1 MKNHFIIL
9 AMILATPILTLAQA
23 NAPETEQI
31 SLTVHPAPLPSP
43 AMRYHFMPDL
53 VDQTAGNAALL
64 YLNAAQQ
71 VAIVRAADPA
81 SIDEDQKISQ
91 WLTTPMDAFPK
102 GQAQGIVNRYAPA
115 LKQMRLASLRDRCDF
130 DPPYRTE
137 GFRTLLP
144 YLVDARSLAR
154 LACLSAKVKLAD
166 GDFDAAIDDLA
177 LPIVQ
182 SGHLNQGQP
191 ILIQLLV
198 AASCAQLSLDQLQ
211 VLIAQEHAPNLYW
224 ALGDI
229 PSPLA
234 NARGIMQTE
243 RAGAYFSIP
252 QLKDARSG
260 KMTAEQWRTALLT
273 MTEIRNNT
281 GQHSYGQPG
290 GAVQLS
296 AALLAIKEFP
306 IARQYLI
313 DQKIAPTEVEAMS
326 PSQVLG
332 LYHVGE
338 FEHWTQELDRCL
350 TLPYWQ
356 ALPLL
361 SQTENQLRQLKT
373 DNPWSMISVF
383 VPELKTP
390 LTNLARAERRIAMLR
405 TVEAIRAYAASHDG
419 QAPDTLHDLH
429 DTPAPIDPMTG
440 KPFMYQKDGDQITVE
455 GPAIELAAPSST
467 AIRITLKIVK

>member
-1 MKNHFIIL
+1 MKNRLIIL
-9 AMILATPILTLAQA
+9 TMMLATPIITLAQA

-31 SLTVHPAPLPSP
+31 SLTVHPAALPSP
-43 AMRYHFMPDL
+43 AMRYHFMSDL

-81 SIDEDQKISQ
+81 SIGEDQKISQ
-91 WLTTPMDAFPK
+91 WLAAPMAAFPK
-102 GQAQGIVNRYAPA
+102 DQAQGMVNRYAPA

-154 LACLSAKVKLAD
+154 LACLSARVKIAN
-166 GDFDAAIDDLA
+166 GDFDSAVGDLA

-182 SGHLNQGQP
+182 CGHLNEGQP

-198 AASCAQLSLDQLQ
+198 AASCAQFSLDQVQ

-234 NARGIMQTE
+234 NAREIMQME

-273 MTEIRNNT
+273 MTEIRNST
-281 GQHSYGQPG
+281 GLHVYGQPSSV
-290 GAVQLS
+290 VQVS
-296 AALLAIKEFP
+296 AALMAIKEFP
-306 IARQYLI
+306 IARQYLF
-313 DQKIAPTEVEAMS
+313 DQKIAPHDVEAMS

-361 SQTENQLRQLKT
+361 SRTEDQLRQLKT
-373 DNPWSMISVF
+373 DNPWSLISVF

-419 QAPDTLHDLH
+419 QAPDSLSDLH
-429 DTPAPIDPMTG
+429 DAPASIDPMTG
-440 KPFMYQKDGDQITVE
+440 KAFVYRKDGDQVTIQ